1 MNTSGDGQGAA
12 DGGGTGGGQAKGS
25 SGGSG
30 ASASS
35 SKMGTAGR
43 IALDMGVNLTAGMGR
58 MAQSRI
64 DKSMGGQ
71 LATAVSNAGAN
82 GNSAR
87 LDTSSSSRS
96 FDPASEVAAYRD
108 SKQENS

>member
-43 IALDMGVNLTAGMGR
+43 IALDMGANLAAGMGR